1 MHTQACTHTHTH
13 AHARMHAHTHAHI
26 PQTPM
31 YSLCSFDCIGMI
43 KADRMMLTR
52 HQFWSYRGDEGYDV
66 NQTAMY
72 SLCSSGP
79 TEVMRVM
86 LTRQPYTHSV
96 VLVL

>member
-1 MHTQACTHTHTH
+1 
-13 AHARMHAHTHAHI
+13 
-26 PQTPM
+26 
-31 YSLCSFDCIGMI
+31 MI

-52 HQFWSYRGDEGYDV
+52 HQFWSHRGDEGYVNQTAMYSLCSSAPTELMSDEGYV

-86 LTRQPYTHSV
+86 LTRQPCTHSV
-96 VLVL
+96 VLVQQR